1 MIASE
6 NSNDVGKISRNC
18 NKPCLDEI
26 QSSNNTNEINTPKA
40 IYNTVYEEQEEYSG
54 KNELQN
60 ENNSQNTNQLMP
72 HDKNAINFLI
82 NEYLLEQHYKLT
94 QITFAEEN
102 ESLDLECW
110 DNVGLNRSKPPN
122 LRLLYKYYLNKNN
135 VKIKQLSTESSESAK
150 TDILSKKQ
158 FNEIS
163 IQANVET
170 ESISTNT
177 NEIKT
182 KDFDQNVNLDH
193 DAFDQQKTQ
202 INKLLE
208 KQQVLLKSISK
219 LEHEILT
226 LNAEKESH
234 LKKIDLM

>member
-1 MIASE
+1 MIASD
-6 NSNDVGKISRNC
+6 NSNGKISTNS
-18 NKPCLDEI
+18 NKPSLDEI
-26 QSSNNTNEINTPKA
+26 QSSNNANEINTPKT

-60 ENNSQNTNQLMP
+60 ENNSQTSNQLMP

-82 NEYLLEQHYKLT
+82 NEYLLEQRYKLT

-102 ESLDLECW
+102 ESLDLEDW

-135 VKIKQLSTESSESAK
+135 IKIKQLSTESSESAK
-150 TDILSKKQ
+150 TDTLLKKQ
-158 FNEIS
+158 FNENS
-163 IQANVET
+163 VQANVET

-182 KDFDQNVNLDH
+182 RDFDQNVNLDH
-193 DAFDQQKTQ
+193 EAFDQQKMQ

-208 KQQVLLKSISK
+208 KQEVLLKSISK
-219 LEHEILT
+219 LEHEIQ
-226 LNAEKESH
+226 
-234 LKKIDLM
+234 IFQ